1 MDNDKFI
8 KYVSNEL
15 VNEKDIEIESVLNGV
30 PYKIMFLAIDS
41 DNGINI
47 PSILAIPLSNEV
59 NNQIVVE
66 ANNLE
71 SEDSKKTLEQGI
83 QTGQRLACSTRD
95 LPALIII
102 PLIPS
107 HKNYP
112 YLQQLSIECF
122 DIPKGDKNYRIDEQV
137 VRIINKSKAILKNE
151 VGLAASDKI
160 FLNGYSSSGV
170 FAQRFAL
177 LHPDV
182 VETACIGGASG
193 SIPVPTKDLSYPL
206 GIADYEQLTGKE
218 FDFENYSKIKFRY
231 YVGELETQN
240 KSNTRVDDF
249 GNLAPMHDMS
259 YFNRSVPVDVGK
271 KQREIFGKDMFSR
284 AERTIQVLKSL
295 GIDIQ
300 HEIILGRGHNNID
313 GIGVNELGDKIIS
326 DTYKNTIADRELE
339 DNISR

>member
-15 VNEKDIEIESVLNGV
+15 VNEKDIEIERVLNGV
-30 PYKIMFLAIDS
+30 PYKIIFLAIDS

-71 SEDSKKTLEQGI
+71 SEDSKKILEQGI
-83 QTGQRLACSTRD
+83 QTGYRLACLTCD
-95 LPALIII
+95 LPASIII

-151 VGLAASDKI
+151 VGLTASDKI

-182 VETACIGGASG
+182 VKTVCVGGASG

-240 KSNTRVDDF
+240 KSNSRFDDF
-249 GNLAPMHDMS
+249 GQPAPMHDMS
-259 YFNRSVPVDVGK
+259 YFDRSVPTEVGK
-271 KQREIFGKDMFSR
+271 YQRSVLGTEMFSR
-284 AERTIQVLKSL
+284 AQKTIQILQSL
-295 GIDIQ
+295 GIDVQ
-300 HEIILGRGHNNID
+300 HKIILGRGHNNRN
-313 GIGVNELGDKIIS
+313 GIGVNELADKFVN
-326 DTYKNTIADRELE
+326 DTYKSTIKSREI
-339 DNISR
+339 NYGVSR

>member
-71 SEDSKKTLEQGI
+71 SEDSKKILEQGI
-83 QTGQRLACSTRD
+83 QTGYRLACLTCD
-95 LPALIII
+95 LPAPIII

-151 VGLAASDKI
+151 VGLTASDKI

-284 AERTIQVLKSL
+284 AKRTIQVLKSL

-300 HEIILGRGHNNID
+300 HEIILGRGHNNIY

>member
-71 SEDSKKTLEQGI
+71 SEDSKKILEQGI
-83 QTGQRLACSTRD
+83 QTGYRLACLTCD

-122 DIPKGDKNYRIDEQV
+122 DIPKGDKNYRIDEQI
-137 VRIINKSKAILKNE
+137 VRIINKSKVILKNE
-151 VGLAASDKI
+151 VGLTASDKI

-206 GIADYEQLTGKE
+206 GIADYEKLTGKE

>member
-15 VNEKDIEIESVLNGV
+15 VNGKDIEIESVLNGV

-59 NNQIVVE
+59 NNQIIVE

-71 SEDSKKTLEQGI
+71 SEDSKKILEQGI
-83 QTGQRLACSTRD
+83 QTGYRLACLTRD
-95 LPALIII
+95 LPAPIII

-112 YLQQLSIECF
+112 YLQQLSTECF

-151 VGLAASDKI
+151 VGLTASDKI

-240 KSNTRVDDF
+240 KSNARVDDF

-339 DNISR
+339 DNILR

>member
-1 MDNDKFI
+1 MNKDKFI

-15 VNEKDIEIESVLNGV
+15 ANGKDVEIESMLNGI

-59 NNQIVVE
+59 NNQIIVE

-71 SEDSKKTLEQGI
+71 SEDSKEIIEQGV
-83 QTGQRLACSTRD
+83 QTGYRLACLTSN
-95 LPALIII
+95 LPAPIII

-122 DIPKGDKNYRIDEQV
+122 DIPKGDKNYRMDEQV
-137 VRIINKSKAILKNE
+137 VRIINKSKNILRDDI
-151 VGLAASDKI
+151 GLIVSDKI

-206 GIADYEQLTGKE
+206 GIADYEQLTGRT
-218 FDFENYSKIKFRY
+218 FDFEKYSKIKFRY
-231 YVGELETQN
+231 YVGEFETQN

-249 GNLAPMHDMS
+249 DAPAPMHDMS

-271 KQREIFGKDMFSR
+271 KQREVFGEDMFSR
-284 AERTIQVLKSL
+284 AKRTIQVLKSL

-326 DTYKNTIADRELE
+326 DTYKNTIADRKLE

>member
-83 QTGQRLACSTRD
+83 QTGYRLACLTRD

-137 VRIINKSKAILKNE
+137 VRIINKSKVILKNE
-151 VGLAASDKI
+151 VGLTASDKI

-182 VETACIGGASG
+182 VETACIGGTSG

-284 AERTIQVLKSL
+284 AKRTIQVLKSL

-300 HEIILGRGHNNID
+300 HEIILGRGHNNTD

>member
-71 SEDSKKTLEQGI
+71 SEDSKKILEQGI
-83 QTGQRLACSTRD
+83 QTGYRLACLTCD

-122 DIPKGDKNYRIDEQV
+122 DIPKGDKIY
-137 VRIINKSKAILKNE
+137 
-151 VGLAASDKI
+151 
-160 FLNGYSSSGV
+160 
-170 FAQRFAL
+170 
-177 LHPDV
+177 
-182 VETACIGGASG
+182 
-193 SIPVPTKDLSYPL
+193 
-206 GIADYEQLTGKE
+206 
-218 FDFENYSKIKFRY
+218 
-231 YVGELETQN
+231 QN
-240 KSNTRVDDF
+240 
-249 GNLAPMHDMS
+249 
-259 YFNRSVPVDVGK
+259 
-271 KQREIFGKDMFSR
+271 
-284 AERTIQVLKSL
+284 
-295 GIDIQ
+295 
-300 HEIILGRGHNNID
+300 D
-313 GIGVNELGDKIIS
+313 GIIIYRS
-326 DTYKNTIADRELE
+326 DR
-339 DNISR
+339 

>member
-15 VNEKDIEIESVLNGV
+15 VNGKDVEIESMLNGV

-71 SEDSKKTLEQGI
+71 SEDSKKILEQGI
-83 QTGQRLACSTRD
+83 QTGYRLACLTRD
-95 LPALIII
+95 LPAPIII

-151 VGLAASDKI
+151 VGLTASDKI

-206 GIADYEQLTGKE
+206 GIADYEQLTGKK

-313 GIGVNELGDKIIS
+313 GIGVNELGNKIIS
-326 DTYKNTIADRELE
+326 DTYKNTIADRKLE

>member
-71 SEDSKKTLEQGI
+71 SEDSKKILEQGI
-83 QTGQRLACSTRD
+83 QTGYRLACLTRD

-137 VRIINKSKAILKNE
+137 VRIINKSKVILKNE
-151 VGLAASDKI
+151 VGLTASDKI

-313 GIGVNELGDKIIS
+313 DIGVNELGDKIIS

>member
-8 KYVSNEL
+8 KYLSNEL

-83 QTGQRLACSTRD
+83 QTGYRLACLTRD

-137 VRIINKSKAILKNE
+137 VRIINKSKVILKNE
-151 VGLAASDKI
+151 VGLTASDKI

>member
-8 KYVSNEL
+8 KYVSDEL
-15 VNEKDIEIESVLNGV
+15 VNGKDIEIESVLNGV

-59 NNQIVVE
+59 NNQIIVE

-71 SEDSKKTLEQGI
+71 SEDSKKILEQGI
-83 QTGQRLACSTRD
+83 QTGYRLACLTCD
-95 LPALIII
+95 LPAPIII

-107 HKNYP
+107 YKNYP

-122 DIPKGDKNYRIDEQV
+122 DIPKGDENYRIDEQV
-137 VRIINKSKAILKNE
+137 VRIINKSKTILKDI
-151 VGLAASDKI
+151 VGLTASDKI

-182 VETACIGGASG
+182 VKTACIGGASG
-193 SIPVPTKDLSYPL
+193 SIPVPIKDLSYPL

-249 GNLAPMHDMS
+249 GNLAPLHDMS
-259 YFNRSVPVDVGK
+259 YFNRSVPVDAGK

-284 AERTIQVLKSL
+284 AKRTIQVLKNL

>member
-83 QTGQRLACSTRD
+83 QTGYRLACLTRD

-137 VRIINKSKAILKNE
+137 VRIINKSKVILKNE
-151 VGLAASDKI
+151 VGLTASDKI

-326 DTYKNTIADRELE
+326 DTYKNTITDIELE

>member
-47 PSILAIPLSNEV
+47 PSILAISLSNEV

-83 QTGQRLACSTRD
+83 QTGYRLACLTRD

-137 VRIINKSKAILKNE
+137 VRIINKSKVILKNE
-151 VGLAASDKI
+151 VGLTASDKI

-271 KQREIFGKDMFSR
+271 KQREIFGKDIFSR

>member
-1 MDNDKFI
+1 
-8 KYVSNEL
+8 
-15 VNEKDIEIESVLNGV
+15 
-30 PYKIMFLAIDS
+30 MFLAIDS

-47 PSILAIPLSNEV
+47 PSILSIPLSNEV

-71 SEDSKKTLEQGI
+71 SEDSNKILDQGI
-83 QTGQRLACSTRD
+83 QTGYRLACLTCD
-95 LPALIII
+95 LPASIII

-137 VRIINKSKAILKNE
+137 VRIINKSKVILKNE
-151 VGLAASDKI
+151 VGLTASDKI

>member
-15 VNEKDIEIESVLNGV
+15 VNGKDIEIESVLNGV

-59 NNQIVVE
+59 NNQIIVE

-71 SEDSKKTLEQGI
+71 SEDSKKILEQGI
-83 QTGQRLACSTRD
+83 QTGYRLACLTRD
-95 LPALIII
+95 LPAPIII

-151 VGLAASDKI
+151 VGLTASDKI

-182 VETACIGGASG
+182 VKTACVGGASG
-193 SIPVPTKDLSYPL
+193 SIPVPIKDLSYPL

-284 AERTIQVLKSL
+284 AKRTIQVLKSL

-326 DTYKNTIADRELE
+326 DTYKNSIVDRELE

>member
-47 PSILAIPLSNEV
+47 PSILAISLSNEV

-83 QTGQRLACSTRD
+83 QTGYRLACLTRD

-137 VRIINKSKAILKNE
+137 VRIINKSKVILKNE
-151 VGLAASDKI
+151 VGLTASDKI

>member
-71 SEDSKKTLEQGI
+71 SEDSKKILEQGI
-83 QTGQRLACSTRD
+83 QTGYRLACLTCD

-137 VRIINKSKAILKNE
+137 VRIINKSKVILKNE
-151 VGLAASDKI
+151 VGLTASDKI

-249 GNLAPMHDMS
+249 GNLVPMHDMS

>member
-83 QTGQRLACSTRD
+83 QTGYRLACLTRD
-95 LPALIII
+95 LPAPIII
-102 PLIPS
+102 TLIPS

-249 GNLAPMHDMS
+249 GNLAPIHDMS

>member
-83 QTGQRLACSTRD
+83 QTGYRLACLTRD

-137 VRIINKSKAILKNE
+137 VRIINKSKVILKNE
-151 VGLAASDKI
+151 VGLTASDKI

>member
-1 MDNDKFI
+1 MDMDKFI

-15 VNEKDIEIESVLNGV
+15 ANGKDTEIESMLNGV
-30 PYKIMFLAIDS
+30 SYKVKFLGIDS

-59 NNQIVVE
+59 NNQIIVE

-71 SEDSKKTLEQGI
+71 SEDSKEIVEQGI
-83 QTGQRLACSTRD
+83 QTGYRLACLTSD
-95 LPALIII
+95 LPAPIII

-112 YLQQLSIECF
+112 YLQQLSLECF

-137 VRIINKSKAILKNE
+137 VRIINKSKTILKE
-151 VGLAASDKI
+151 EIGLTVSDKI

-170 FAQRFAL
+170 FAQRFTL

-206 GIADYEQLTGKE
+206 GIADYEKLTGRI
-218 FDFENYSKIKFRY
+218 FDFESYSKIKFRY
-231 YVGELETQN
+231 YVGEFETQN

-249 GNLAPMHDMS
+249 GAPAPMHDMS

-271 KQREIFGKDMFSR
+271 KQREIFGEDMFER
-284 AERTIQVLKSL
+284 AKKTIQVLKSL

-300 HEIILGRGHNNID
+300 HEIILGRGHNNIN

-326 DTYKNTIADRELE
+326 DTYKNAIVDRKLTAGVLK
-339 DNISR
+339 

>member
-1 MDNDKFI
+1 
-8 KYVSNEL
+8 
-15 VNEKDIEIESVLNGV
+15 
-30 PYKIMFLAIDS
+30 MFLAIDS

-47 PSILAIPLSNEV
+47 PSILSIPLSNEV
-59 NNQIVVE
+59 NNQIIVE

-71 SEDSKKTLEQGI
+71 SEDSKKILEQGI
-83 QTGQRLACSTRD
+83 QTGYRLACLTCD
-95 LPALIII
+95 LPASIII

-137 VRIINKSKAILKNE
+137 VRIINKSKVILKNE
-151 VGLAASDKI
+151 VGLTASDKI

-300 HEIILGRGHNNID
+300 YEIILGRGHNNID

>member
-1 MDNDKFI
+1 MNKDKFT

-15 VNEKDIEIESVLNGV
+15 ANGKDVEIESMLNGI

-59 NNQIVVE
+59 NNQIIVE

-71 SEDSKKTLEQGI
+71 SEDSKEIIEQGV
-83 QTGQRLACSTRD
+83 QTGYRLACLTCD
-95 LPALIII
+95 LPAPIII

-122 DIPKGDKNYRIDEQV
+122 DIPKGDKNYRMDEQV
-137 VRIINKSKAILKNE
+137 VRIINKSKNILRDDI
-151 VGLAASDKI
+151 GLIVSDKI

-177 LHPDV
+177 LHPNV

-206 GIADYEQLTGKE
+206 GIADYEQLTGRT
-218 FDFENYSKIKFRY
+218 FDFEKYSKIKFRY

-240 KSNTRVDDF
+240 KSNTRVDNF
-249 GNLAPMHDMS
+249 GNLAPMHEMS

-271 KQREIFGKDMFSR
+271 KQREIFGEDMFSR
-284 AERTIQVLKSL
+284 AKRTIQVLKSL

-326 DTYKNTIADRELE
+326 DTYKNTIADRKLE

>member
-1 MDNDKFI
+1 MNKDKFT

-15 VNEKDIEIESVLNGV
+15 ANGKDVEIESMLNGIL
-30 PYKIMFLAIDS
+30 YKIMFLAIDS

-59 NNQIVVE
+59 NNQIIVE

-71 SEDSKKTLEQGI
+71 SEDSKEIIEQGV
-83 QTGQRLACSTRD
+83 QTGYRLACLTCD
-95 LPALIII
+95 LPAPIII

-137 VRIINKSKAILKNE
+137 VRIINKSKVILKNE
-151 VGLAASDKI
+151 VGLIASDKI

-193 SIPVPTKDLSYPL
+193 SIPLPTKDLSYPL
-206 GIADYEQLTGKE
+206 GIADYEQLTGRT
-218 FDFENYSKIKFRY
+218 FDFENYSKIKFKY

-249 GNLAPMHDMS
+249 GAPAPMHDMS

-271 KQREIFGKDMFSR
+271 KQREIFGEDMFSR
-284 AERTIQVLKSL
+284 AKRTIQVLKSL
-295 GIDIQ
+295 EIDIQ

-326 DTYKNTIADRELE
+326 DTYKNTIADRRLE

>member
-1 MDNDKFI
+1 MDNDEFI

-15 VNEKDIEIESVLNGV
+15 VNGKDIEIESVLNGV

-41 DNGINI
+41 NNGINI

-59 NNQIVVE
+59 NNQIIVE

-71 SEDSKKTLEQGI
+71 SEDSKKILEQGI
-83 QTGQRLACSTRD
+83 QTGYRLACLTCD
-95 LPALIII
+95 LPAPIII

-107 HKNYP
+107 YKNYP

-122 DIPKGDKNYRIDEQV
+122 DIPKGDENYRIDEQV
-137 VRIINKSKAILKNE
+137 VRIINKSKTILKDI
-151 VGLAASDKI
+151 VGLTASDKI

-182 VETACIGGASG
+182 VKTACIGGASG

-249 GNLAPMHDMS
+249 GNLAPLHDMS

-284 AERTIQVLKSL
+284 AKRTIQVLKNL

-300 HEIILGRGHNNID
+300 HEIILGRGHNNLD

>member
-83 QTGQRLACSTRD
+83 QTGYRLACLTRD

-137 VRIINKSKAILKNE
+137 VRIINKSKVILKNE
-151 VGLAASDKI
+151 VGLTASDKI

-300 HEIILGRGHNNID
+300 HKIILGRGHNNID

>member
-1 MDNDKFI
+1 MDKDKFT

-15 VNEKDIEIESVLNGV
+15 ANGKDVEIESMLNGIL
-30 PYKIMFLAIDS
+30 YKIMFLAIDS

-59 NNQIVVE
+59 NNQIIVE

-71 SEDSKKTLEQGI
+71 SEDSKEIIEQGV
-83 QTGQRLACSTRD
+83 QTGYRLACLTCD
-95 LPALIII
+95 LPAPIII

-137 VRIINKSKAILKNE
+137 VKIINKSKNILRDDI
-151 VGLAASDKI
+151 GLIVSDKI

-249 GNLAPMHDMS
+249 GAPAPMHDMS

-271 KQREIFGKDMFSR
+271 KQREIFGEDMFSR
-284 AERTIQVLKSL
+284 AKRTIQVLKSL

-326 DTYKNTIADRELE
+326 DTYKNTIADRKLE

>member
-47 PSILAIPLSNEV
+47 PSILSIPLSNEV

-71 SEDSKKTLEQGI
+71 SEDSKKLLEQGI
-83 QTGQRLACSTRD
+83 QTGYRLACLTCD
-95 LPALIII
+95 LPASIII

-137 VRIINKSKAILKNE
+137 VRIINKSKVILKNE
-151 VGLAASDKI
+151 VGLTASDKI

>member
-47 PSILAIPLSNEV
+47 PSILSIPLSNEV

-71 SEDSKKTLEQGI
+71 SEDSKKILEQGI
-83 QTGQRLACSTRD
+83 QTGYRLACLTCD
-95 LPALIII
+95 LPASIII

-137 VRIINKSKAILKNE
+137 VRIINKSKVILKNE
-151 VGLAASDKI
+151 VGLTASDKI

>member
-30 PYKIMFLAIDS
+30 SYKIMFLAIDS

-83 QTGQRLACSTRD
+83 QTGYRLACLTRD

-137 VRIINKSKAILKNE
+137 VRIINKSKVILKNE
-151 VGLAASDKI
+151 VGLTASDKI